1 MPLSV
6 RLKAY
11 TRGHHQRAE
20 RAGVIRAIA
29 DGSVTPAAYRRH
41 LRNLYPVYA
50 AMERRLDAVSRDI
63 ALDPLTTPALAR
75 APALQSDLE
84 ALAGPDWQTDLSEVP
99 ACRRYVLAIESAGL
113 AGLIAHAYVRYLGD
127 LNGGKVLRRFLQRA
141 LDLPD
146 RHLAFYRFPAI
157 DNQAEWV
164 ERIRALLDSTLPA
177 EDHDDA
183 LATAAA
189 AFELNIA
196 LASEVLFDPTVG

>member
-1 MPLSV
+1 
-6 RLKAY
+6 
-11 TRGHHQRAE
+11 
-20 RAGVIRAIA
+20 
-29 DGSVTPAAYRRH
+29 
-41 LRNLYPVYA
+41 
-50 AMERRLDAVSRDI
+50 
-63 ALDPLTTPALAR
+63 
-75 APALQSDLE
+75 
-84 ALAGPDWQTDLSEVP
+84 
-99 ACRRYVLAIESAGL
+99 VLAIESAGL

-196 LASEVLFDPTVG
+196 LASEVLFDPTVR